1 MSFCPGKRNTP
12 RGGRFL
18 TIMMVK
24 WKYINQKHFRILY
37 QLDIRPRMQES
48 HSCQEYAP
56 IWDEKIRFEISVL
69 SLKFEI
75 FLLSHP
81 ILKPYSWQERDFCIL
96 GRIVLNDLK
105 LPPPKS
111 GFMWAL
117 CSGNKPRNIQIFLC
131 GGRPLLT
138 NPRFSLHSNPPKRG
152 GEFEQ

>member
-75 FLLSHP
+75 FLLYHP
-81 ILKPYSWQERDFCIL
+81 ILKPYYWQERDFCIL

-105 LPPPKS
+105 LP
-111 GFMWAL
+111 
-117 CSGNKPRNIQIFLC
+117 
-131 GGRPLLT
+131 
-138 NPRFSLHSNPPKRG
+138 
-152 GEFEQ
+152 